1 MKYSVFTSISLFAG
15 STAFAPIAPK
25 KSFIACS
32 PFAAPKK
39 LYSLVVV
46 PTVVPKISS
55 TALNLGFKDFV
66 DIAVGLLGIFGAY
79 LAIKNDIKSDFEKQ
93 FNDLKTSI
101 GELKTANLAIK
112 NDIKS
117 DFEKQFN
124 DLKTSIG
131 ELKTAN
137 LAIKNDI
144 KSDFEKQF
152 NDLKTSIG
160 ELKTA
165 NEKNFD
171 ALKTDLRGDMQ
182 RGISASE
189 KNINRLRNDVL
200 KGFKTSEKKFN
211 ELKTENRY
219 VKADFR
225 EH

>member
-1 MKYSVFTSISLFAG
+1 LFRFSGEAVVDDTKATLERAIETTITSSMKYSVFTSISLFAG

-137 LAIKNDI
+137 
-144 KSDFEKQF
+144 
-152 NDLKTSIG
+152 
-160 ELKTA
+160 
-165 NEKNFD
+165 EKNFD